1 MGCGCGGKSG
11 YETQA
16 EKTLD
21 CGCGCAGLRKSDVL
35 KGKAS
40 LNGALLF
47 FLVAN
52 PATFQFVRSVVG
64 GWVASE
70 SGCPTG
76 PGLLLHTVV
85 YGLLVFLIMKIS
97 LPTPY

>member
-1 MGCGCGGKSG
+1 MCNCGKSG
-11 YETQA
+11 YQTQG

-21 CGCGCAGLRKSDVL
+21 CGCGCAGLRKSDIL

-40 LNGALLF
+40 LHAALLF

-52 PATFQFVRSVVG
+52 PATFQIVRSVAG
-64 GWVASE
+64 NWVASE
-70 SGCPTG
+70 GGCPTG
-76 PGLLLHTVV
+76 AGLLLHTLV
-85 YGLLVFLIMKIS
+85 YGLLAFLIMKLT

>member
-35 KGKAS
+35 KGKVS
-40 LNGALLF
+40 FQSALLF
-47 FLVAN
+47 FLIAN
-52 PATFQFVRSVVG
+52 PATFQVMRGILGS
-64 GWVASE
+64 WVASDG
-70 SGCPTG
+70 GCPTG
-76 PGLLLHTVV
+76 PGLVLHAIV
-85 YGLLVFLIMKIS
+85 YGLVTFLIMKLS

>member
-1 MGCGCGGKSG
+1 MGCGCKSG
-11 YETQA
+11 YDTQAA

-40 LNGALLF
+40 LHAALLF

-52 PATFQFVRSVVG
+52 PATFQLMRSVLG
-64 GWVASE
+64 AWVASDG
-70 SGCPTG
+70 GCPTG
-76 PGLLLHTVV
+76 PGLILHAVV
-85 YGLLVFLIMKIS
+85 FGLLTFLIMKIT